1 MAEIYSTEVLDRALE
16 GARICEAHW
25 QAEGDAELLADAQ
38 ARTQRILAGTACEED
53 ILGALDWL
61 D

>member
-1 MAEIYSTEVLDRALE
+1 MAQAQMDMVLD

-25 QAEGDAELLADAQ
+25 EAEGDMELLADAQ
-38 ARTQRILAGTACEED
+38 ARTQRLLDGTATEED